1 MGVILIVMGALGMVF
16 SVYHLQSARRDFIA
30 QFQPKPF
37 HFCGNE
43 RKLDERTE
51 RELRDFSP
59 CQIIWSHLRPNTAN
73 LRNYVANSGCRR
85 PGVSNAGGTGL

>member
-1 MGVILIVMGALGMVF
+1 MSEPPKASSMGLILIVMGALGMVF

-43 RKLDERTE
+43 EKVDERTE
-51 RELRDFSP
+51 RWL
-59 CQIIWSHLRPNTAN
+59 
-73 LRNYVANSGCRR
+73 SGK
-85 PGVSNAGGTGL
+85 PD